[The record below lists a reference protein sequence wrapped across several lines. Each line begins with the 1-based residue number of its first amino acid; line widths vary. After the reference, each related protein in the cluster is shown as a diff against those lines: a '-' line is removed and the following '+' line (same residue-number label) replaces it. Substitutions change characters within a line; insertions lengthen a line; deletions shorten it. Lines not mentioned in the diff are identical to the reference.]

1 MPALHPYLPQ
11 DRLRALARGE
21 TLPNRTTGAALF
33 ADISGF
39 TPLTEKLTRELGPRR
54 GIEALTHQINA
65 VYEHLIAEVER
76 YGGSVLGFAG
86 DAITCWFDDMTEDGG
101 PRTGQ
106 NVSSVPHPRSSVLAV
121 TSAFA
126 MQAAMKE
133 FPTLG
138 LKIAVTTGPA
148 QRLALGNP
156 EDQYWDTLMGHTIS
170 RLATAEH
177 LANRGD
183 IVVDEP
189 TYQALADHAQVGEWR
204 TEEDERFAVL
214 AAFNST
220 ISPVPFLT
228 PDPLPPDTLCPWIN
242 PAVFAREQA
251 GQGVF
256 LTELRPATPLF
267 LRFSGIDFETEPA
280 AEQLDTF
287 LRQVQA
293 VLQRYEA
300 TLIQLTIGDK
310 GSYLYAAF
318 GAPVAHEDDSRRA
331 VKAALELRQVAQT
344 LPFLEPVQIGLTRG
358 TMRTG
363 AYGGPTR
370 RTYGVLGDEV
380 NLAARLM
387 TLAAPGQILVS
398 ERVQKATAHTFTF
411 ETLPPVR
418 VKGKTDLLP
427 IFAVLRA
434 HAPHALRLQ
443 EPTYALPMVGRTTE
457 LQTIAEKLDQTLQGR
472 GQFIEILAEAG
483 MGKSRLV
490 AEAIRLAREKGFVG
504 YGGAAQADGIQTP
517 YLAWKAVWTAFFAVD
532 VTASLPT
539 QIQALEDELHTRAPE
554 RLETLPLLGPL
565 LNLDLPDNAF
575 TLALEPKYRQSALR
589 ALLED
594 CLRTAA
600 QETPVL
606 IVLED
611 LHWLDALSLTL
622 LEELAR
628 ALRDSRVCFV
638 LATRPLPQAQTPPY
652 YALPNFTQLEL
663 TELTPAEATQAL
675 HAKLAQLYPARDE
688 QLPAAWVA
696 RLHVRAQGNPF
707 YLEELLNYLHA
718 RGLDPFDPATLDKVE
733 LPDSVHTLILSRID
747 QLTEAEKTTLR
758 VASSIGRL
766 FRAAW
771 LT

>member
-1 MPALHPYLPQ
+1 MSLPPYLPQ

-21 TLPNRTTGAALF
+21 PLPDRTGGSALF

-39 TPLTEKLTRELGPRR
+39 TPLTEKLTQTLGPRR
-54 GIEALTHQINA
+54 GIEDLTRQINA
-65 VYEHLIAEVER
+65 VYERLIAEVER
-76 YGGSVLGFAG
+76 YGGSVIGFAG

-106 NVSSVPHPRSSVLAV
+106 NVSSVPRPRSSVLAV
-121 TSAFA
+121 STAFA
-126 MQAAMKE
+126 LQTAMRQ
-133 FPTLG
+133 FPDLG
-138 LKIAVTTGPA
+138 LKVAVTTGTA
-148 QRLALGNP
+148 RRFAVGNP
-156 EDQYWDTLMGHTIS
+156 EDQYWDTLAGHTIS

-189 TYQALADHAQVGEWR
+189 TYQTIADHAQVGEWR
-204 TEEDERFAVL
+204 TEADERFAVL
-214 AAFNST
+214 ATFTSV
-220 ISPVPFLT
+220 ISPVPS
-228 PDPLPPDTLCPWIN
+228 LPPDTISPDLLCPWIN

-256 LTELRPATPLF
+256 LTELRPATTLF
-267 LRFSGIDFETEPA
+267 LRFIGIDFE
-280 AEQLDTF
+280 AEQAGSQLDAF
-287 LRQVQA
+287 LHRVQA
-293 VLQRYEA
+293 VLQRYEG

-331 VKAALELRQVAQT
+331 VKAAVDLRNAAQEMS
-344 LPFLEPVQIGLTRG
+344 FLTPVQIGLTRG

-427 IFAVLRA
+427 IFAVLRT
-434 HAPHALRLQ
+434 HVPHALRLQ

-457 LQTIAEKLDQTLQGR
+457 LQTIAGALDQTLQGH
-472 GQFIEILAEAG
+472 GQVIGIFAEAG
-483 MGKSRLV
+483 MGKSRLA
-490 AEAIRLAREKGFVG
+490 AEAIRLAREKGFIG
-504 YGGAAQADGIQTP
+504 YGGAAQADGVQTP
-517 YLAWKAVWTAFFAVD
+517 YLAWRPVWVAFFELNS
-532 VTASLPT
+532 TAPQPE
-539 QIQALEDELHTRAPE
+539 QIQALEDALRTRVPE
-554 RLETLPLLGPL
+554 RLEALPLLGPL
-565 LNLDLPDNAF
+565 LNLDLPENAF

-594 CLRTAA
+594 CLRAA
-600 QETPVL
+600 AREAPLL

-611 LHWLDALSLTL
+611 LHWLDALSLTIL
-622 LEELAR
+622 DELAL

-638 LATRPLPQAQTPPY
+638 LAYRPQPLAQVTPRFQT
-652 YALPNFTQLEL
+652 LPNFTQLEL

-675 HAKLAQLYPARDE
+675 HAKLTQLYPARDG

-696 RLHVRAQGNPF
+696 RLHARAQGNPF

-718 RGLDPFDPATLDKVE
+718 RGLDPFNPADLDKVE
-733 LPDSVHTLILSRID
+733 LPDSLHTLILSRID
-747 QLTEAEKTTLR
+747 QLTEAEK
-758 VASSIGRL
+758 
-766 FRAAW
+766 
-771 LT
+771 